1 MTNVV
6 MSAVTNTGTSNNA
19 IGFDDSVSRSVWSEE
34 DVLQYEP
41 VKRILGMFRSV
52 DGVLSLTSG
61 HLVFE
66 SLGAGAIVV
75 PLTDVAWVEVA
86 RRSKSLVIEV
96 TTRSAL
102 VTRFSVTT
110 PEWAT
115 RIRKSRDSLMG
126 AALENADHSASSVA
140 S

>member
-1 MTNVV
+1 MTIVV
-6 MSAVTNTGTSNNA
+6 MSAVTNSNS
-19 IGFDDSVSRSVWSEE
+19 GSDESSVRSVWSEE

-41 VKRILGMFRSV
+41 VKRIIGMFRSA

-66 SLGAGAIVV
+66 SLDAGAIVV
-75 PLTDVAWVEVA
+75 PLSDVAWVEVA
-86 RRSKSLVIEV
+86 RRSKSLIIEV

-115 RIRKSRDSLMG
+115 RIRRSRDLLMG
-126 AALENADHSASSVA
+126 AAHGSADESVSSVA

>member
-1 MTNVV
+1 MIIVV
-6 MSAVTNTGTSNNA
+6 MSAVTNSNS
-19 IGFDDSVSRSVWSEE
+19 GSDDSFSRSVWSEE

-41 VKRILGMFRSV
+41 VRRILGMFRSV
-52 DGVLSLTSG
+52 DGVLSLTTG

-66 SLGAGAIVV
+66 SLATATIVV

-115 RIRKSRDSLMG
+115 RIRRSRDVLVG
-126 AALENADHSASSVA
+126 AALDNADHAVTSVA

>member
-1 MTNVV
+1 MTIVV
-6 MSAVTNTGTSNNA
+6 MSAVTNSNS
-19 IGFDDSVSRSVWSEE
+19 GSDDSFSLSAWSQEV
-34 DVLQYEP
+34 VLQHEP

-52 DGVLSLTSG
+52 DGVLSLTTG

-66 SLGAGAIVV
+66 SLDAGTVV
-75 PLTDVAWVEVA
+75 VALTDVAWVEVA

-115 RIRKSRDSLMG
+115 RIRRSRDVLVG
-126 AALENADHSASSVA
+126 AALGNADHAVTFVA